1 MTVLYFALQA
11 LFWAPFLIR
20 GQLDRAS
27 GSHRDGATAHADPR
41 ATMLVWAHVGA
52 FACLYGGAG
61 WAVWRGGEAVLPL
74 SVQLLAV
81 PVMLASTWSM
91 IRVLV
96 VFRSWRL
103 RAVLTEAHEL
113 CTEGPFSVVRH
124 PIYTGLVLVGV
135 ATLLVTPNVA
145 TVAGFVLNLIV
156 GDLRARAE
164 ERLLLAAFGER
175 YAAYMARTKRFL
187 PGVY

>member
-1 MTVLYFALQA
+1 MGLYFALQA
-11 LFWAPFLIR
+11 LFWAPFLVR
-20 GQLDRAS
+20 GQLDRTA
-27 GSHRDGATAHADPR
+27 GSHRDGATAHADPQ
-41 ATMLVWAHVGA
+41 ATRLVWAHVVA
-52 FACLYGGAG
+52 FALLYGGAG
-61 WAVWRGGEAVLPL
+61 WAFWSGGDDRLPL
-74 SVQLLAV
+74 PVRLVAV
-81 PVMLASTWSM
+81 PIMLGSTWAM
-91 IRVLV
+91 IRVMI

-124 PIYTGLVLVGV
+124 PIYTGLVGV
-135 ATLLVTPNVA
+135 AVA
-145 TVAGFVLNLIV
+145 TMLVAPNGATAAGFVLNLLV
-156 GDLRARAE
+156 GDRRARAE